1 MSSPSKSL
9 RDDFGQRIRTNFELS
24 ESGEYKQILDE
35 VQYQIDCI
43 KSQNVN
49 DHTKKSALVALVRLF
64 SSSMNRGIRQSFV
77 AKMNEIVVILSSL
90 LAKRSS
96 WTMEMYLVGMELL
109 LVLSADSD
117 GSLDPALPLPKRLLS
132 SMFQDFNPQGTAAV
146 CECSGYFEPPKS
158 TEVPVTTAES
168 NTTGYHR
175 KRKFKNQPE
184 RSEPA
189 GSHSATGVGSIQA
202 SCGGKDLSTDFLSA
216 VAGTFWC
223 PTCARRSHT
232 TPGVDVRQH
241 STVMQLL
248 ILNRVLAAKV
258 ATLSSVHTEF
268 FQSANSAIQEEPN
281 TKASSKDP
289 SLLSP
294 EDPTC
299 RSSKSFY
306 QRQAEALSQLQS
318 ALLDDTEDCAGD
330 GQFTSYLEHLCQRIR
345 QDIQRTPSVLPHVSV
360 DLAPNA
366 AHTRSALFGRMWL
379 MLGILDTSCFRCPTN
394 QV

>member
-9 RDDFGQRIRTNFELS
+9 RDDCGQRIRTNFELS

-49 DHTKKSALVALVRLF
+49 DQTKKSALVALVRLF
-64 SSSMNRGIRQSFV
+64 SSSMNRGIRQRFV
-77 AKMNEIVVILSSL
+77 EKMNEIVVILSSL
-90 LAKRSS
+90 LAKRSL
-96 WTMEMYLVGMELL
+96 WTMEMYLVGMELT
-109 LVLSADSD
+109 LVLSTDSD
-117 GSLDPALPLPKRLLS
+117 GSLDPAVPLPKRLLS
-132 SMFQDFNPQGTAAV
+132 SIMQDFNPQGTAAV
-146 CECSGYFEPPKS
+146 CGCSGNFEPPKPA
-158 TEVPVTTAES
+158 EVPVTTAES
-168 NTTGYHR
+168 NTTRYHR
-175 KRKFKNQPE
+175 KRRFKNQPE
-184 RSEPA
+184 RSGQPV
-189 GSHSATGVGSIQA
+189 VGSTLTL
-202 SCGGKDLSTDFLSA
+202 CRGNDLSTDFLSA

-223 PTCARRSHT
+223 PTCARRSHSA
-232 TPGVDVRQH
+232 PGVDVRQH
-241 STVMQLL
+241 SSVLQLL

-258 ATLSSVHTEF
+258 ATLSAVHTEF
-268 FQSANSAIQEEPN
+268 FQSAHSAIQEEPN

-289 SLLSP
+289 SLRSP

-318 ALLDDTEDCAGD
+318 AMLDDTEDCAGD

-345 QDIQRTPSVLPHVSV
+345 QDIQRTPSAPPHDSA